1 MESGF
6 ELQLLSAYVDEVL
19 DLPRQLEMQA
29 RVERDAGLRAQV
41 QNLGQLR
48 AAIRTHACRYAVP
61 EALVQ
66 RIRGSTGSSSQTG
79 ARLDPRP

>member
-6 ELQLLSAYVDEVL
+6 ELQLLSAYVDEAL

-41 QNLGQLR
+41 QNLRQLR

-66 RIRGSTGSSSQTG
+66 RISVQAVERGDD
-79 ARLDPRP
+79 AR